1 MVYKAPNRT
10 ATRPTSRRPR
20 DLLHERAATVKAA
33 AEEIDTKRFPWE
45 AIRSLV
51 SIRHAAAM
59 ALDSALI
66 AGRTSGLTW
75 GQLAGHFGVSEQA
88 VQQRHAKLSA
98 QLRLG

>member
-10 ATRPTSRRPR
+10 ATRPSGRRPR
-20 DLLHERAATVKAA
+20 DLLYERVDQVKAA
-33 AEEIDTKRFPWE
+33 AEEMDPKRFPWE

-51 SIRHAAAM
+51 EIRQRSAM

-66 AGRTSGLTW
+66 AGRLSGLTW
-75 GQLAGHFGVSEQA
+75 ATLAGHFGVSEQA